1 MHVVMLGCYVEYG
14 EDSEQY
20 KWLVQDLAGVD
31 RGRTPWVIVGMHAP
45 WCAPA
50 NTSNS
55 FGTLNLALCPLYR
68 TSNGA
73 SKRVQTKCIRTLW
86 GWFVLLVMQTQ
97 QLTQWKRLATVT
109 AALVLWLFP

>member
-1 MHVVMLGCYVEYG
+1 MLGSYVEYG

-50 NTSNS
+50 DTSNS
-55 FGTLNLALCPLYR
+55 SGILNLASCPLYR
-68 TSNGA
+68 NLSGA
-73 SKRVQTKCIRTLW
+73 STRVQTKCIRTL
-86 GWFVLLVMQTQ
+86 GRWFVLLVMQIQ
-97 QLTQWKRLATVT
+97 QLTHWKRLATAT
-109 AALVLWLFP
+109 AALVSWLSL